1 MSLSV
6 LCVSGRFRS
15 TSVARVLL
23 SCVGILLISAS
34 LFAQSNQ
41 GRIQGTVRDQSG
53 GIIAGAT
60 VTVTDALKGVTRT
73 LTTDEAGEYS
83 APNLD
88 PSIYRLRVEYKGFKT
103 FDREGLNLGVGQE
116 AKIDVIMQ
124 TGEQNQTVTV
134 TEAIPIVETTSATL
148 TGNIESREDRRP
160 PAEWPQLRKLAHTA
174 PRIRQFAR
182 RRRRQPVRHGYAP
195 RRQHVPDRRPEHL

>member
-1 MSLSV
+1 MLHGCCFPV
-6 LCVSGRFRS
+6 
-15 TSVARVLL
+15 
-23 SCVGILLISAS
+23 VGILLISAS

-60 VTVTDALKGVTRT
+60 VTVTDVLKGVTRT

-134 TEAIPIVETTSATL
+134 TEAIPLVETTSATL
-148 TGNIESREDRRP
+148 TGNIESQKIADLPLNGRNFVNLLTLRP
-160 PAEWPQLRKLAHTA
+160 GFVNQPGGGGGNQSSMGLR
-174 PRIRQFAR
+174 P
-182 RRRRQPVRHGYAP
+182 GDS
-195 RRQHVPDRRPEHL
+195 HVPAGRLEHV